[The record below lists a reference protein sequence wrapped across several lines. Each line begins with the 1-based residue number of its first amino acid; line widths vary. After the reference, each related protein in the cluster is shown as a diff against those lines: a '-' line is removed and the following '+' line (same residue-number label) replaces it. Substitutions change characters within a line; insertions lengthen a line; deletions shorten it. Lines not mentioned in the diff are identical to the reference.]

1 MIRKRNPLIGKDHI
15 ASRALQPIAGIMNDG
30 LQHNHTNKYGA
41 HDKTACTAHRTSGKT
56 SKHEKSKK
64 DRHFRK
70 DLLHKSADKRQL
82 NTFFVAAGKP
92 QHARYECKHQSSSS
106 PSRILQSPLSLAARQ
121 SF

>member
-30 LQHNHTNKYGA
+30 LQHNHTDKYGA
-41 HDKTACTAHRTSGKT
+41 HGKTACTTHRARCKT

-70 DLLHKSADKRQL
+70 DLLHKSADKGQL

-92 QHARYECKHQSSSS
+92 QHARYECKHQPSSS